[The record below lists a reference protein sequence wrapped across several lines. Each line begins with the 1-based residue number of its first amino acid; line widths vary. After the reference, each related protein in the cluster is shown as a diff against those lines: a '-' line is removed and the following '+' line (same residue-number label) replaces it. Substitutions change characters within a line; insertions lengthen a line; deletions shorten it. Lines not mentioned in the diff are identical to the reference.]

1 MKTFI
6 VLNGTEASVVKAL
19 DIASAERKG
28 LELVNLKP
36 KDNFLVRE
44 ITNVES
50 LKMHLEIIQ

>member
-6 VLNGTEASVVKAL
+6 VLNGTEASVVKAF
-19 DIASAERKG
+19 DIASAESKG